1 MSNLTYIF
9 NFVMNSFQI
18 FMMELFFFLLFL
30 YTSTDNGGPT
40 DGTNNNMMN
49 NFPLRSGKGETFEG
63 GIRKKFFSFF
73 FFIICTCILSLPNVP
88 F

>member
-1 MSNLTYIF
+1 
-9 NFVMNSFQI
+9 MNSFQI

-63 GIRKKFFSFF
+63 GIRKKFFFF
-73 FFIICTCILSLPNVP
+73 FLFIICTCILSLCRTYL
-88 F
+88 FDT